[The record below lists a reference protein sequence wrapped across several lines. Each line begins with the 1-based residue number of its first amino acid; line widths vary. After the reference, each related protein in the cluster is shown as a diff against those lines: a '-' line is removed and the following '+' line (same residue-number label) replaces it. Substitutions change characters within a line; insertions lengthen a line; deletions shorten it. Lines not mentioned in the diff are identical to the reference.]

1 MAKTH
6 RAVRVD
12 SDLLAE
18 LEDLAR
24 QRLVPVTFSKQV
36 HAGLRLLLSQA
47 REQQTRNAAG
57 LVGVDRP
64 RAEQTY
70 RRLHRPGER

>member
-12 SDLLAE
+12 SELLAE

-36 HAGLRLLLSQA
+36 HAGLPPLVSQA
-47 REQQTRNAAG
+47 REQQTPHAAG
-57 LVGVDRP
+57 LVGVDRA
-64 RAEQTY
+64 RAARTY
-70 RRLHRPGER
+70 RRLRPPGKW